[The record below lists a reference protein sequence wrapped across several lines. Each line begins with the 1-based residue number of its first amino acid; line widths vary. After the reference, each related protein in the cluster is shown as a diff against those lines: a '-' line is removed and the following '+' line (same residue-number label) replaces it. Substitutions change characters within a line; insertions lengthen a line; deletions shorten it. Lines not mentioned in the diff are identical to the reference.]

1 MSARSTGFVDP
12 TIVSLFCFY
21 PCFSERSQKY
31 LIDGQ
36 RRAAQ
41 QTMSGGE
48 WLGAART
55 STNWRCCRCA
65 EARGGEGGEACM
77 RECVYV
83 FFSLI

>member
-1 MSARSTGFVDP
+1 M
-12 TIVSLFCFY
+12 
-21 PCFSERSQKY
+21 
-31 LIDGQ
+31 IDGQ

-83 FFSLI
+83 FFLYRVIVIVVVHYLLIVIVIIITIINIYGYS